1 MELIA
6 SVSEQFSGQTTL
18 AKHVDKNAD
27 VSLVPLSSK
36 AVNSLAA
43 RIVWLFFFCRT
54 EAYIHGQSS
63 ITYSWCYMFPCGL

>member
-1 MELIA
+1 MTGTYQHCFMELIA

-43 RIVWLFFFCRT
+43 RIVWLFFL
-54 EAYIHGQSS
+54 QD
-63 ITYSWCYMFPCGL
+63 